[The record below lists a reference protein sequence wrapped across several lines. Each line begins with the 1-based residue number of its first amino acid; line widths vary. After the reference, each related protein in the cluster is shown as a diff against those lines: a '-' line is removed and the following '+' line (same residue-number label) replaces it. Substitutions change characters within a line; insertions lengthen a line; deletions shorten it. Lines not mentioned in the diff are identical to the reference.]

1 MWVVALR
8 CLHGRGG
15 GPRRRRGT
23 WDGDAV
29 SPGEAEEESRGA
41 GERVQSLDGVLRL
54 HGGGGQT
61 PGVERGSL
69 FDAYVVAVR
78 LIGGVC

>member
-1 MWVVALR
+1 
-8 CLHGRGG
+8 
-15 GPRRRRGT
+15 
-23 WDGDAV
+23 
-29 SPGEAEEESRGA
+29 
-41 GERVQSLDGVLRL
+41 LRL